1 MAADEEEELANRPLS
16 VDHVD
21 GALMISFGAVH
32 VGREA
37 LAVDQFTK
45 LSRYLGRVL
54 AEGAISGFRPYFFA
68 DGRSGDVVGFFL
80 LEGKRD
86 RLDVLRREEDFI
98 RHVLEAG
105 AAAGNARGHT
115 PLAGAGAGGVV

>member
-37 LAVDQFTK
+37 LAVDQFTE
-45 LSRYLGRVL
+45 LSRYLGRLL

-68 DGRSGDVVGFFL
+68 DGRADRMPPDHVVRADLPVRNDDHLYYGKDASGAF
-80 LEGKRD
+80 
-86 RLDVLRREEDFI
+86 
-98 RHVLEAG
+98 
-105 AAAGNARGHT
+105 ARG
-115 PLAGAGAGGVV
+115 